1 MKKHFILFVIL
12 ASMCAVG
19 FSEEMD
25 GSGAGE
31 ASTGS
36 HDVSNLNI
44 NFLEH
49 SPGLINFTSYQNQLG
64 EPLSYKEVNA
74 MLLSVPENEQL
85 MRRHRIWRGTAW
97 TFTGMLLAC
106 VVADT
111 VYTCVDGLPQENAV
125 IATASVTGFC
135 SFFCALFSGYISTTQ
150 YLRAVDNYNKQFI
163 K

>member
-19 FSEEMD
+19 FSEEMNGND
-25 GSGAGE
+25 SGEKGE
-31 ASTGS
+31 ESL
-36 HDVSNLNI
+36 DVSTLNI
-44 NFLEH
+44 SFLEH
-49 SPGLINFTSYQNQLG
+49 TPKLFNFASYQNQLC

-106 VVADT
+106 LATDM
-111 VYTCVDGLPQENAV
+111 VYVCVDGLPHESAV
-125 IATASVTGFC
+125 LTASLFTGLYSC
-135 SFFCALFSGYISTTQ
+135 LFAVLSSQISTTQ